1 MAADRYP
8 FIALPGGFGTPD
20 EIFATATLIQRRK
33 IEKFP
38 LVFIGREFWC
48 PLRGFLADDLVKAGT
63 SDSADLACITAPD
76 SPGEAVGAVPEV
88 GMGRVLRGGGG
99 GGG

>member
-76 SPGEAVGAVPEV
+76 SPGEAVGSVTEV
-88 GMGRVLRGGGG
+88 AMRRFLRE
-99 GGG
+99 